1 MTGRAVVTGLGVIAP
16 NGVGVEQYWQA
27 VLNGRSGIAPLQR
40 FDASGYPTK
49 VGGEIA
55 AADFTAAEHLP
66 NRLLPQTDRVT
77 QLALAATD
85 WALADAQVDLLALP
99 EFEIGVATAN
109 SAGGYEFGQRELQ
122 NLWSEGP
129 QHVSAYQSF
138 AWFYAVNTGQISI
151 KNGLR
156 GPSAAI
162 VTEQAGGLDALG
174 HARRSIRSGT
184 MLMLS
189 GAVDSALCPWGWI
202 AYQAT
207 GLLSTEPSP
216 ERAYLPFAAD
226 ASGHVPGEGG
236 AILVLEDPER
246 PASGTPGREYGEIA
260 GYAATFDPPPE
271 SGRPSALLRA
281 AELALADAGVH
292 ADEFDVVFADAAG
305 TPGRDQVEAQA
316 LGTLFGQRG
325 VPVSTPKATT
335 GRIGSGGAALDVAT
349 ALLSLRD
356 QLIPPAGPVAA
367 AAERYGI
374 DLVVGSARPAR
385 LRTALV
391 LARGLGGF
399 NSAVVLRA
407 PTSGGRQAQPL
418 NGAQTTCQNFS
429 RLTH

>member
-16 NGVGVEQYWQA
+16 NGIGVEQYWQA
-27 VLNGRSGIAPLQR
+27 VVSGRSGIAPLQR
-40 FDASGYPTK
+40 FDASDYPTK
-49 VGGEIA
+49 VAGEIA
-55 AADFTAAEHLP
+55 PDAFDATEHLP
-66 NRLLPQTDRVT
+66 KRLLPQTDRVT

-85 WALADAQVDLLALP
+85 WALADARIDLRALP
-99 EFEIGVATAN
+99 DFEIGVATAN

-174 HARRSIRSGT
+174 HARRSLRSGSK
-184 MLMLS
+184 LMVS

-202 AYQAT
+202 AYQST
-207 GLLSTEPSP
+207 GLLSTEPCP
-216 ERAYLPFAAD
+216 DRAYLPFAAH
-226 ASGHVPGEGG
+226 ATGHVPGEGG
-236 AILVLEDPER
+236 AILVVEDPQR
-246 PASGTPGREYGEIA
+246 PATDTAGREYGEIA

-271 SGRPSALLRA
+271 SGRPSALSRA
-281 AELALADAGVH
+281 AELALADAGVQP
-292 ADEFDVVFADAAG
+292 DELDVVFADAAG
-305 TPGRDQVEAQA
+305 TPRRDEAEARA
-316 LGTLFGQRG
+316 LRTLFGERR
-325 VPVSTPKATT
+325 VPVAAPKATT
-335 GRIGSGGAALDVAT
+335 GRIGSGGSALDVAT

-367 AAERYGI
+367 AAEPYGM

-407 PTSGGRQAQPL
+407 PTSGGRPAQPW
-418 NGAQTTCQNFS
+418 NGART
-429 RLTH
+429 